1 MRITQHEENK
11 GEGTTGSRGGEGA
24 GRGNGAKV
32 RDGVE
37 EKGDKGGEDGAEA
50 ADTVKPPFPLL
61 FRLTPGLFI
70 GGCANSGA
78 EEMNMEAGGTAGSAR
93 LAYNLHLLTAAR
105 VVSRFVFRAQTA
117 Q

>member
-11 GEGTTGSRGGEGA
+11 GEGTTGESR
-24 GRGNGAKV
+24 RGKPRKGKGAKV
-32 RDGVE
+32 REGVE
-37 EKGDKGGEDGAEA
+37 EKEIREEKTERKAT
-50 ADTVKPPFPLL
+50 DTVKPPFPLL

-70 GGCANSGA
+70 RGSANSGA
-78 EEMNMEAGGTAGSAR
+78 EEMNMELAAQPGSAR

>member
-1 MRITQHEENK
+1 MKRIREQGRRGVGEGKAEEGERSK
-11 GEGTTGSRGGEGA
+11 GEGRH
-24 GRGNGAKV
+24 GR
-32 RDGVE
+32 E
-37 EKGDKGGEDGAEA
+37 GDKGGGDGAKA
-50 ADTVKPPFPLL
+50 VDTVKPPFPLP

-70 GGCANSGA
+70 GGCAEQWGGGNEYG
-78 EEMNMEAGGTAGSAR
+78 AGGTASSAR